1 MSLVGPRPE
10 RPELI
15 KELSEVIPSYL
26 GRLDSKPGLTGL
38 AQVKNG
44 YDTSLDSFRRKVI
57 LDIHYLRNWSIWVD
71 VKILWS
77 TVYVVISGKG
87 GR

>member
-1 MSLVGPRPE
+1 M
-10 RPELI
+10 
-15 KELSEVIPSYL
+15 
-26 GRLDSKPGLTGL
+26 
-38 AQVKNG
+38 KNG